1 MRNKV
6 VKTLRK
12 ITSDGVLASVPELEG
27 RIGRQVTK
35 DEVRLAIKKTL
46 KLYKRLVRRVPRNK
60 KGA

>member
-12 ITSDGVLASVPELEG
+12 LASDGVLASVPGLEG

>member
-12 ITSDGVLASVPELEG
+12 IASDDVWDSVPQLEKE
-27 RIGRQVTK
+27 IGRQVTK

-46 KLYKRLVRRVPRNK
+46 KLYKKLVQRVPRNK